1 MAEAVAVLDGIK
13 DRKNRLKDERQ
24 DKLTLNRDLTCMM
37 FQSMF
42 TLFRDHLFELLTTG
56 NTMDNISFRTAHGV
70 FRKINTVIV
79 WGLLKRAF
87 MLVAF
92 LVLYFQFYNWQR
104 SQLYLSLTANE
115 AARCQSSPIQVSGT
129 SYYICTYTAS
139 YSVLSSIGLA
149 AATAGFIVPTAFW
162 TFMYLVMGWVNYQNT
177 MHAIDRELALQS
189 KLYHNNFRHKADT
202 ADQLLA
208 GEHARIEMFH
218 ASPVARML
226 AQEEGAD
233 AETALRVGG
242 MHKT

>member
-13 DRKNRLKDERQ
+13 DRQNRLKDERQ
-24 DKLTLNRDLTCMM
+24 DKLTLNRDVTFML

-42 TLFRDHLFELLTTG
+42 TLFRDQVFELLTTG
-56 NTMDNISFRTAHGV
+56 NNMDNISFRTAQEV
-70 FRKINTVIV
+70 FRKINSVIV

-104 SQLYLSLTANE
+104 SQLYLSLTINE
-115 AARCQSSPIQVSGT
+115 TASCQSAPIQVSGT
-129 SYYICTYTAS
+129 SYYICTYTTS

-149 AATAGFIVPTAFW
+149 AATASFIVPTAFW

-177 MHAIDRELALQS
+177 MHTIDRELALQS
-189 KLYHNNFRHKADT
+189 KLYHHNFRHKAET
-202 ADQLLA
+202 ADEALA
-208 GEHARIEMFH
+208 GEHARIELFH

-226 AQEEGAD
+226 AEEKGTD
-233 AETALRVGG
+233 AETALR
-242 MHKT
+242 MNKT